1 MFGPFGLIFPIVFC
15 VKQNFSAKFCSSVV
29 FFLILAKFHCAK
41 FQKKKKKKKNIY
53 IYIKCIPSN
62 TGFRLT
68 QARTVK
74 YEFIG
79 PFQLK
84 LGI

>member
-41 FQKKKKKKKNIY
+41 FQKKKKKKKIY
-53 IYIKCIPSN
+53 IYIYKVHSE
-62 TGFRLT
+62 
-68 QARTVK
+68 QHW
-74 YEFIG
+74 
-79 PFQLK
+79 FQTDASTDGK
-84 LGI
+84 I